1 MPTDQGEHMP
11 FDGTDF
17 PKRDDPP
24 SRGPDDNA
32 ATVIIIL
39 LAFCLLA
46 MPISLAGF
54 VDIVRYLRSP

>member
-1 MPTDQGEHMP
+1 MP

-17 PKRDDPP
+17 PKREEPP

-46 MPISLAGF
+46 MPISLAGL
-54 VDIVRYLRSP
+54 VDIVRYLRSQ